1 VIAVRLQ
8 GGLGNQ
14 LFQYAAA
21 RAMAD
26 RLGRDLGVDLRDF
39 ARYERRRRLS
49 ALPLVGRGLRLRFD
63 TPRPYLLDRYPIRA
77 RALPA
82 PVLLGAGFPLSR
94 RWRRVWRG
102 AGLGR
107 GLLAQEQGPGFL
119 PGLEAEVKRAG
130 FAYLDGYWQSWRY
143 FQDQRE
149 ALLGDL
155 RPLRAPSG
163 ANAALLKRMARENA
177 VCVHVRR
184 GDYVSLPAA
193 AAFHGL
199 LGADYYRAAVKR
211 LGPAARGARFYVF
224 SDEPAWA
231 RGNLDLP
238 RAVSVVDQ
246 NGVDEPE
253 EDLRLMAAC
262 RHFILANS
270 SLSWWGAWMGSR
282 PGKRVVA
289 PKAWFK
295 QGPPTPDLC
304 PKDWVRI

>member
-14 LFQYAAA
+14 LFQYAAG
-21 RAMAD
+21 RALAD
-26 RLGRDLGVDLRDF
+26 RLGRDLGLDLRGF
-39 ARYERRRRLS
+39 TPS
-49 ALPLVGRGLRLRFD
+49 GRSLGD
-63 TPRPYLLDRYPIRA
+63 TPRPYLLDRYAIRA
-77 RALPA
+77 RALPTGF
-82 PVLLGAGFPLSR
+82 LLKMGFPFSR
-94 RWRRVWRG
+94 PWRRVWRG
-102 AGLGR
+102 AGFVR
-107 GLLAQEQGPGFL
+107 GLLAQEEGLAFQPK
-119 PGLEAEVKRAG
+119 LEARARKAG
-130 FAYLDGYWQSWRY
+130 FVYLDGYWQSWRY
-143 FQDQRE
+143 FQNRRAE
-149 ALLGDL
+149 LLQDL
-155 RPLRAPSG
+155 RPLRGPS
-163 ANAALLKRMARENA
+163 AVNAASLKRLARENA

-211 LGPAARGARFYVF
+211 LGAAARGARFYVF

-231 RGNLDLP
+231 RRNLVLP
-238 RAVSVVDQ
+238 GKMVVVDQ

-289 PKAWFK
+289 PRSWFR
-295 QGPPTPDLC
+295 QGPATPDLC
-304 PKDWVRI
+304 PKDWMRI